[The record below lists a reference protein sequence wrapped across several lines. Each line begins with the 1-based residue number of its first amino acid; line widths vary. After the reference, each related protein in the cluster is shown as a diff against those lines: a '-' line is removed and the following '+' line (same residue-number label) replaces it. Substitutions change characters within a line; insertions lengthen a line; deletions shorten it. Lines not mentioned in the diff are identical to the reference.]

1 VLPIFC
7 SGELA
12 WLAGAVL
19 AQPSAYA
26 LRRRRTRGNLMHMD
40 VNLFTRALQD
50 LSGAVE
56 RIDGAEVDRAVDVI
70 ADAHHVAVF
79 GCGREGLQ
87 IRGFAMRLF
96 HLGRSVSVVGDM
108 TTPAIGKGDLLM
120 VTAGPGML
128 STALALTGVA
138 KAAGAR
144 VLTIT
149 AQPDGAVPKLSDDV
163 LVLPGQTMAN
173 DRGDNVSILP
183 MGSVFEGA
191 LFVLFEVMILKLKA
205 KLKMTDQA
213 MRANHTNLE

>member
-1 VLPIFC
+1 
-7 SGELA
+7 
-12 WLAGAVL
+12 
-19 AQPSAYA
+19 
-26 LRRRRTRGNLMHMD
+26 MHLD

-56 RIDGAEVDRAVDVI
+56 RIDGAEVERAVDLI
-70 ADAHHVAVF
+70 ADAHHVSVF

-128 STALALTGVA
+128 STALALAGVA
-138 KAAGAR
+138 KSAGAR

-149 AQPDGAVPKLSDDV
+149 AEPEGTVPKMSDEV